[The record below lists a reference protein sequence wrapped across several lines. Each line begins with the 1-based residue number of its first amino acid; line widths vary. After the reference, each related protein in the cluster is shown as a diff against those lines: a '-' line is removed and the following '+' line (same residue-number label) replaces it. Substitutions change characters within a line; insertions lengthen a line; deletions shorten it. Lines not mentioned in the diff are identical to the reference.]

1 MTALLDSSVWI
12 PYLRERRHA
21 GTIDALIAR
30 GRALLHSVVVLELYA
45 GSSSVDDKRD
55 VDAIVEAAIRLDC
68 LVHPSSEDFARAG
81 QILSEHSRRQG
92 HVRPRDHSHDLLIA
106 IGAARSGGLL
116 LTENLSDMQRWA
128 KAIRRRLK
136 QGVEVR
142 AP

>member
-1 MTALLDSSVWI
+1 MTALIDSSVWI

-30 GRALLHSVVVLELYA
+30 GRALLHSVVMLELYA
-45 GSSSVDDKRD
+45 GSSSIDDKRD
-55 VDAIVEAAIRLDC
+55 VDAIVEAAKQLGC
-68 LVHPSSEDFARAG
+68 LVHPTSEDFGRAG
-81 QILSEHSRRQG
+81 QILSAHSRRHG

-128 KAIRRRLK
+128 KAIRSRLK
-136 QGVEVR
+136 LVVEVR